1 MSSGIFKTVKGQQE
15 ELSARDVKAEIIRI
29 QGWTEAEYNARR
41 KQLTKR
47 INTFN
52 ISASA
57 FGYQPESRTAVQ
69 ILYSQSKAQQR
80 YGKNYIPSQRTQ
92 LIYSMSATS
101 GMVRGQKAL
110 ESAKKKYGTFVT
122 SRFAGL
128 ISSNDSAKKI
138 YDNLKDN
145 PAKLEKALS
154 KFANDMHAKIDM
166 NRRASQYSAIPFSPQ
181 SFGSDEYDVDI
192 TSYLI

>member
-1 MSSGIFKTVKGQQE
+1 MSSGIFKTVKGQQV

-57 FGYQPESRTAVQ
+57 FGYQSESRTAVQ

-92 LIYSMSATS
+92 LIYSMAATS
-101 GMVRGQKAL
+101 GMARGQKAL

-128 ISSNDSAKKI
+128 IASNDSAKKI
-138 YDNLKDN
+138 YDALKDN
-145 PAKLEKALS
+145 PAKLEEALS

-166 NRRASQYSAIPFSPQ
+166 NRGASQNSAIPFSPQ
-181 SFGSDEYDVDI
+181 SFGSDEYYVDI

>member
-1 MSSGIFKTVKGQQE
+1 MSSGIFKTVKGQQI

-52 ISASA
+52 IGASA
-57 FGYQPESRTAVQ
+57 FGYQSESRTAVQ

-80 YGKNYIPSQRTQ
+80 YGKNYTPSQRTQ

-101 GMVRGQKAL
+101 GMARGQKAL
-110 ESAKKKYGTFVT
+110 ESTKQKYGTFVT

-128 ISSNDSAKKI
+128 IANNDSAKKL
-138 YDNLKDN
+138 YDALKDN
-145 PAKLEKALS
+145 PAKLEEALS
-154 KFANDMHAKIDM
+154 KFANDMHAKFDM
-166 NRRASQYSAIPFSPQ
+166 RRRASQNSAIPFSPE
-181 SFGSDEYDVDI
+181 SFGSDEYYVDI